1 MRCARVERPSST
13 LELHSLACTSGSELS
28 HNSLQNAAAQAA
40 TVTLSR
46 TSPIPFVL
54 SLLQR
59 PLART
64 ERPRFEMGA
73 SLARFEMGASL
84 ARFESG
90 ASLRRLEIGASLT
103 RFEMGASLA
112 RLLMGA
118 PLARLELIG
127 TPFSFVVA
135 RFEASF
141 FKGGGSGF
149 AAALTAFSTSLTG
162 SAGFMTFSI

>member
-64 ERPRFEMGA
+64 ERP
-73 SLARFEMGASL
+73 RFEMGASL